1 MHVGPRGS
9 SSGVGVPVRH
19 QRSIGACPLWTRMPM
34 QDNEKRRF
42 IDDECCSEMDVAKET
57 AVAAF
62 ACVVMRDM

>member
-1 MHVGPRGS
+1 M
-9 SSGVGVPVRH
+9 
-19 QRSIGACPLWTRMPM
+19 WTRMPM